1 MASPLPATVRVAI
14 LPKLTATIEA
24 LDVLSQ
30 AFQDI
35 ADALLVAR
43 DTLRNVEDDDGDGE
57 SDRAT
62 PQPSLHARFC
72 TCGGSSDGDVHAT
85 YCGLFADI
93 PSNAGST
100 T

>member
-1 MASPLPATVRVAI
+1 MASPLPTTVRVTI

-43 DTLRNVEDDDGDGE
+43 DTLQDVEDDTSCPYPVTGCGENPCVCDG
-57 SDRAT
+57 APLT
-62 PQPSLHARFC
+62 
-72 TCGGSSDGDVHAT
+72 TDVA
-85 YCGLFADI
+85 
-93 PSNAGST
+93 PNAGSAD
-100 T
+100 

>member
-1 MASPLPATVRVAI
+1 MASPLPATVRVTI

-43 DTLRNVEDDDGDGE
+43 DTLQDVEDDDAEDVP
-57 SDRAT
+57 DR
-62 PQPSLHARFC
+62 P
-72 TCGGSSDGDVHAT
+72 CGSGCHHEVA
-85 YCGLFADI
+85 
-93 PSNAGST
+93 PNAGST
-100 T
+100 D